1 MINILGKD
9 VFDKLDL
16 NRELNEKDLNKISK
30 ENNIPIEL
38 LRKYKF
44 AK

>member
-44 AK
+44 GK